1 METQPEPYWQCCCV
15 CLPEEASSEIDFFV
29 MCDMKPT
36 IEKITNPANMLV
48 VEFIQQTIME
58 SLQKRIEETSC
69 KTLPERQE
77 AKGGQAEDEAFP
89 LGRWQRAPQLRGD
102 TGVGLPDSL

>member
-1 METQPEPYWQCCCV
+1 MQKGLHTWVVGQERPGSSPSLLTNCPQGLLFHLNLGF

-36 IEKITNPANMLV
+36 IEKMTNPANMLV

-58 SLQKRIEETSC
+58 SLEGRKKARKETTCRS
-69 KTLPERQE
+69 LP
-77 AKGGQAEDEAFP
+77 
-89 LGRWQRAPQLRGD
+89 RGWE
-102 TGVGLPDSL
+102 